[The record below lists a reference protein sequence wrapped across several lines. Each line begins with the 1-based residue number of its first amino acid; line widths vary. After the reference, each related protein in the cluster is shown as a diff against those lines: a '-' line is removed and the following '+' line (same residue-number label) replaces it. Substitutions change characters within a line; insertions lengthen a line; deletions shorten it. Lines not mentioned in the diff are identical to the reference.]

1 MIHQLYYRRFTL
13 ERVIDGDTVV
23 GTVDNGFYTSIKQS
37 FRLYGINAPEMNSP
51 DATVRVAAT
60 NARTFAVNQF
70 SGKVY
75 LVQSY
80 KNPADKYGRF
90 LAELWEI
97 MADDGKG
104 NVTTSE
110 ESLNAMMVR
119 LGYAVPYLP

>member
-23 GTVDNGFYTSIKQS
+23 GTVDNGFYTSIRQS

-51 DATVRVAAT
+51 DAAVRQKAT
-60 NARTFAVNQF
+60 EATHFLGNKMFGCRWLM
-70 SGKVY
+70 K
-75 LVQSY
+75 SY
-80 KNPADKYGRF
+80 KNPGDKYGRF
-90 LAELWEI
+90 LSELFEI
-97 MADDGKG
+97 VSDDGKG
-104 NVTTSE
+104 NIEVGD

>member
-51 DATVRVAAT
+51 DATVRDAAKLAT
-60 NARTFAVNQF
+60 EYLTTYMY
-70 SGKVY
+70 GCKW
-75 LVQSY
+75 LVQSF
-80 KNPADKYGRF
+80 KNPSDKYGRF
-90 LAELWEI
+90 LASFHQILS
-97 MADDGKG
+97 DDGKG
-104 NVTTSE
+104 NIEVGD

>member
-23 GTVDNGFYTSIKQS
+23 GTVDNGFYTSIRQS

-51 DATVRVAAT
+51 DPALR
-60 NARTFAVNQF
+60 ARAITSRQFLVDRFALHEW
-70 SGKVY
+70 
-75 LVQSY
+75 LVKSY
-80 KNPADKYGRF
+80 KNPGDKYGRF